1 MAKENLVWSAQKSK
15 DAATMAAEKTKEAAL
30 VTSQYAGAAWNPVK
44 QKLDET
50 GATAAAQKSYTV
62 VAENSKMAA
71 NALN

>member
-1 MAKENLVWSAQKSK
+1 
-15 DAATMAAEKTKEAAL
+15 MAAEKTKEAAL
-30 VTSQYAGAAWNPVK
+30 VTSHYAGVAWNPVK